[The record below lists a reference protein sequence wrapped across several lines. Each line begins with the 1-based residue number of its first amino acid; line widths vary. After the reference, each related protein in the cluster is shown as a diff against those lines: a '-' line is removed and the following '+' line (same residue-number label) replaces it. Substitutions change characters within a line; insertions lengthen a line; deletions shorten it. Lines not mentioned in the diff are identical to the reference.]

1 MGKEQNK
8 GNLELKLAMIQKDM
22 KAKKSRYNGFGKY
35 YYRAAEDILEA
46 VKPFCVKHN
55 VTVTIDE
62 EMISID
68 PPIIRST
75 ASILDADF
83 TAAIRASAIVG
94 VDLLSKGMS
103 MPQKY
108 GAASSYGKKYA
119 LGNLFLIDDTADAD
133 ASNDHSGKTAKEE
146 ITSKKSAL
154 YAKALKFIEGGGD
167 LEAISK
173 KYKMTA
179 IVKKGLEEAMPIK
192 NETL

>member
-1 MGKEQNK
+1 MKL
-8 GNLELKLAMIQKDM
+8 NLNQKLANIQAKL

-35 YYRAAEDILEA
+35 HYRAAEDILEA
-46 VKPFCVKHN
+46 IKPFLLEHK
-55 VTVTIDE
+55 VTVTVSE
-62 EMISID
+62 EMVSFD
-68 PPIIRST
+68 PPIIKTT
-75 ASILDADF
+75 ASIFDGDSDL
-83 TAAIRASAIVG
+83 AIHASSIVG

-119 LGNLFLIDDTADAD
+119 LGNLLLIDDTADAD
-133 ASNDHSGKTAKEE
+133 ASNDHSGAKAKEE

-167 LEAISK
+167 IEAISK

-179 IVKKGLEEAMPIK
+179 VVKKGLEAAMPTK
-192 NETL
+192 TETL